1 VTLEPVIRALRFHG
15 SDAQRL
21 SDLPDSRWNKLLEA
35 TDRANLTLALGIRC
49 REALPEQVRQRIDRN
64 LADNALRLERTL
76 SIYHHLSAEFDERG
90 VDFAVLKGIAQW
102 PYYSDAPEHR
112 PQSDIDVL
120 CQGEDLA
127 AAHEAAVVIGYEP
140 LDSDAPVDHLPAME
154 LKDGWRWRGNYYD
167 PEAPPSLDIHFR
179 LWDADTERFEAE
191 GIGEFWFRRVV
202 RQTAAGPVPALSL
215 TDGLAYS
222 ALHFLRHMFRGDPRP
237 YHGYEIAHFL
247 ERTAAADALWR
258 EWRDIHPAG
267 LRRIEAIA
275 FRFAQEWFGCRL
287 SDGAAGEIS
296 SLPEGIQDWFERFS
310 LSPFA
315 VPNKDDLFLQLQL
328 IPERSKKIQVTVRRV
343 LPMRVPKFLAAPH
356 VSPAPRLAERFSR
369 AVEGARFLARRAAT
383 HAGSLLPLAASGA
396 RWWWTGKRIS
406 TGFLVFLAAANL
418 FNIGMSGFFLLYNLH
433 LLRLGFREDLL
444 GLVASAMSAGSIAGT
459 IPTGFL
465 ARRFGLRSTLVA
477 AFLAASAI
485 AVIRA
490 VAVSPPVLIGSA
502 FAWGFAAAV
511 YAVCLAPIVTATT
524 SERSRPFAFSL
535 VCSSGIGAGVA
546 GSIIGGRLPA
556 LLNAS
561 EPRGLENA
569 LLVACAFAGLAGIV
583 ALWLNIPPHAE
594 PPRGIRAGIPSPF
607 IIRFLAIAAVWWLAT
622 GAFNPFFNAYLATE
636 LKMGAARIGAWV
648 AWSQTAQVLAILAA
662 PAVLKRLGLVNGI
675 GAMQIATAGAML
687 VLATRSSPSAVP
699 VLLCAYMA
707 FQYMSEPGLYSVLMS
722 GVAPEQTSTASSF
735 NMFVMFSANAIAA
748 ALAGISVRQFGYAPV
763 LLVAATGAAAAGFA
777 FPVFL
782 RSPDRLARE
791 LQEPAP
797 NSAPPETAQPT
808 PAAR

>member
-1 VTLEPVIRALRFHG
+1 LRFHG
-15 SDAQRL
+15 SDALRL
-21 SDLPDSRWNKLLEA
+21 RDLPDARWNKLLDA
-35 TDRANLTLALGIRC
+35 TDRAHLTLALGIRC
-49 REALPEQVRQRIDRN
+49 REALPERVRERIGRN
-64 LADNALRLERTL
+64 LGDNAVRLERT
-76 SIYHHLSAEFDERG
+76 SSTYHRLSAEFEKRG
-90 VDFAVLKGIAQW
+90 VDFAVLKGFAQW
-102 PYYSDAPEHR
+102 PYYTDAPEHR
-112 PQSDIDVL
+112 PQGDIDVL
-120 CQGEDLA
+120 CQGEDLPAAREA
-127 AAHEAAVVIGYEP
+127 AAAIGYEP
-140 LDSDAPVDHLPAME
+140 LDSDAPVDHLPAMV
-154 LKDGWRWRGNYYD
+154 LRNGWRWRGNYYD
-167 PEAPPSLDIHFR
+167 PEQPPGLDIHFR
-179 LWDADTERFEAE
+179 LWDAATEGFEVE
-191 GIGEFWFRRVV
+191 GVDEFWFRRVV
-202 RQTAAGPVPALSL
+202 RHTAAGTVPALSL

-222 ALHFLRHMFRGDPRP
+222 ALHFVRHMFRSDPRP

-247 ERTAAADALWR
+247 ERAADDDALWR
-258 EWRDIHPAG
+258 EWRDIHPAE

-287 SDGAAGEIS
+287 SDEAAEEIS
-296 SLPEGIQDWFERFS
+296 ELPDGIQDWFERFS
-310 LSPFA
+310 FSPFA
-315 VPNKDDLFLQLQL
+315 ATNKDDLFLQLQL
-328 IPERSKKIQVTVRRV
+328 IPERSKRIQVTVRRV
-343 LPMRVPKFLAAPH
+343 LPMRAPKFLSAAH
-356 VSPAPRLAERFSR
+356 VSPAPRIRERFSR
-369 AVEGARFLARRAAT
+369 AVEATRFLARRAAT
-383 HAGSLLPLAASGA
+383 HAGSLLPLATSGA

-444 GLVASAMSAGSIAGT
+444 GLVSSAMSAGSIAGT
-459 IPTGFL
+459 IPAGFF

-477 AFLAASAI
+477 AFLVAPAV

-490 VAVSPPVLIGSA
+490 VAVTPPVLIGSA

-524 SERSRPFAFSL
+524 TERSRPFAFSL

-561 EPRGLENA
+561 EPMSLVNA

-594 PPRGIRAGIPSPF
+594 PPRSIRTGIPSRF
-607 IIRFLAIAAVWWLAT
+607 VVIFLAIGAIWWLAT
-622 GAFNPFFNAYLATE
+622 GAFNPFFTAYLATE
-636 LKMGAARIGAWV
+636 LKMGTARIGAWV

-675 GAMQIATAGAML
+675 GAMQIATAGAMF

-699 VLLCAYMA
+699 VLFCAYMA
-707 FQYMSEPGLYSVLMS
+707 FQYMSEPGLFSLLMS
-722 GVAPEQTSTASSF
+722 GAAPGQTSTASSL

-748 ALAGISVRQFGYAPV
+748 ALGGISVRQFGYAPV
-763 LLVAATGAAAAGFA
+763 LGVAATGAALAGLA
-777 FPVFL
+777 FPLFL
-782 RSPDRLARE
+782 RAPDRHAGE
-791 LQEPAP
+791 LREPAP

-808 PAAR
+808 RAAR